1 MRVALRAVL
10 SLGLACTLA
19 CGGDAPPPTGTGVTT
34 ASVAGMWTSTLAYSG
49 VSYPFSLTLAQSR
62 DVVSGMGIIRDDE
75 GTHVMGVS
83 NSGVVGNK
91 VTLVVDYT
99 SGAGAAVRMTITGS
113 VTSSTTIVGV
123 VNLVQ
128 PQPAPAKIAITLT
141 KTG

>member
-1 MRVALRAVL
+1 MRGLL
-10 SLGLACTLA
+10 TLGLVCSLA
-19 CGGDAPPPTGTGVTT
+19 CGGDVSTPTSTVMTT
-34 ASVAGMWTSTLAYSG
+34 ASVAGVWSSALAYSG

-62 DVVSGMGIIRDDE
+62 DVVSGMGIIRDE
-75 GTHVMGVS
+75 QGSHVMGVS

-91 VTLVVDYT
+91 VTLVMDYT

-123 VNLVQ
+123 VNVVS
-128 PQPAPAKIAITLT
+128 PQQTAVPANTPITLT